1 MVHRSRITHHRHFVG
16 VEYHED
22 QVIRPSRVFSQEQ
35 GTFPSADQVELEA
48 RVCAS
53 GHNAHC
59 AFEALR
65 AGKTVGKA
73 LSDTFAKGKNGTTR
87 NERRFLLRTM
97 VHEGLARVA

>member
-1 MVHRSRITHHRHFVG
+1 MKAKSSARRVSSRKSKARSRQPIKSSWKRGSALQDTMRIVLPK
-16 VEYHED
+16 ENPYRE
-22 QVIRPSRVFSQEQ
+22 
-35 GTFPSADQVELEA
+35 GTG
-48 RVCAS
+48 RY
-53 GHNAHC
+53 N